1 MLNLFQY
8 LIFPLSLSLSGV
20 DVHIYFAF
28 FSVLLLRQEA
38 AGLRRKVM
46 IINPVAASPRG
57 TEKGEC
63 FILKVWP
70 VTRKH
75 SLCNSPS
82 HLPFLFPLFSNFHFS
97 FLFFLFSL
105 PSLPPIFLLSYSLR
119 SLLIITFSF
128 QTPLS
133 SLFIFQLM
141 SRLSFRLFL
150 RFLSQC
156 YVFEWILLLFLYT
169 SFMSFPL

>member
-8 LIFPLSLSLSGV
+8 LIFPLSLSLSAV
-20 DVHIYFAF
+20 DVHIYFVF
-28 FSVLLLRQEA
+28 LLLRQEA

-46 IINPVAASPRG
+46 IIDPVAASPRG
-57 TEKGEC
+57 TERGEC

-70 VTRKH
+70 ATRKH
-75 SLCNSPS
+75 SLSVLLLFFPSLSLSSLTFITFSSPCF
-82 HLPFLFPLFSNFHFS
+82 HLFLFPLLTFPLSSLAPHF
-97 FLFFLFSL
+97 FL
-105 PSLPPIFLLSYSLR
+105 PSLFLLSFSLR

-133 SLFIFQLM
+133 SLFIFNLM

-150 RFLSQC
+150 SFLT
-156 YVFEWILLLFLYT
+156 LLCF
-169 SFMSFPL
+169 